1 MNKKLEKKL
10 NIEIEELE
18 LKQNKKII
26 LIDIS
31 GNEIKLKK
39 IVNIFTNTF
48 TELCDIIYEEIEIV
62 NIMNIIV
69 NEHVYVCLESY
80 YEPLDKDYKSLYDN
94 PYEINERYNNKSI
107 SELLDIDY
115 DKDYIDVTIVY
126 SSYFHYIKYNIHE
139 YVRDIYYYY
148 YCSNL
153 SRQEILI
160 NKKDDN
166 YSIKYENNIKKDS
179 IKKFIYNLSKI
190 DNICICIDE
199 YKILESLIKNKIFEH
214 NGVIH
219 ISSQG
224 SILLNKIFLLNEIKK
239 YLIIN

>member
-10 NIEIEELE
+10 NIEIEKAEPKQNNEIKELE

-80 YEPLDKDYKSLYDN
+80 YEPLDEDYKPLYDN
-94 PYEINERYNNKSI
+94 PYEINEKYDNKSI
-107 SELLDIDY
+107 SELLDKDY
-115 DKDYIDVTIVY
+115 DKDYVEVTILY
-126 SSYFHYIKYNIHE
+126 SSYFHYIKYNILE
-139 YVRDIYYYY
+139 YVGNICNYYY
-148 YCSNL
+148 SNNL
-153 SRQEILI
+153 SRQEIFM
-160 NKKDDN
+160 NEKDDN
-166 YSIKYENNIKKDS
+166 YENEYE
-179 IKKFIYNLSKI
+179 IY
-190 DNICICIDE
+190 
-199 YKILESLIKNKIFEH
+199 IKNYYDHCGQIPL
-214 NGVIH
+214 
-219 ISSQG
+219 Q
-224 SILLNKIFLLNEIKK
+224 
-239 YLIIN
+239 